1 MGVHTPKSRGKGLLL
16 SVLISGCFC
25 AKLELLLLINQ
36 PIMYLPL
43 LPRSSSSSSLP
54 SFCCY
59 SSPTTTTTTV
69 TIPRSC
75 ESPANS
81 TISSITE
88 PEPET
93 LPAPQQEQQRQQQQ
107 NDKLTAGLYHNK
119 SSWAAHYREQY
130 SDLASGQSP
139 EILWIGCSDS
149 RCPETAILGLQ
160 PGDVFVHRNIAN
172 MIHYSDLNSACVIE
186 YAVEHLKVKHI
197 VVCGHTACGGVRAA
211 LGNTALGILDA
222 WLLPLRKLR
231 QQHLKELEGMD
242 EGEKVTRLA
251 ELNVRDGVGRLL
263 ENSAVIEAM
272 ESRGL
277 KVHGLIYDVA
287 SGVLRTL
294 EFEGNDGEGEEEHE
308 RIKARL
314 TAFRTKRA

>member
-1 MGVHTPKSRGKGLLL
+1 MAVNTP
-16 SVLISGCFC
+16 
-25 AKLELLLLINQ
+25 
-36 PIMYLPL
+36 
-43 LPRSSSSSSLP
+43 
-54 SFCCY
+54 
-59 SSPTTTTTTV
+59 
-69 TIPRSC
+69 
-75 ESPANS
+75 
-81 TISSITE
+81 TE
-88 PEPET
+88 PEPAS
-93 LPAPQQEQQRQQQQ
+93 LQQQQ
-107 NDKLTAGLYHNK
+107 QPPPPPPQPQPRRPATNTTQDHDKLATGLHHNK
-119 SSWAAHYREQY
+119 SSWAARYREHY
-130 SDLASGQSP
+130 SALATGQSP

-186 YAVEHLKVKHI
+186 YAVVHLKVKHI

-222 WLLPLRKLR
+222 WLLPLRRLR
-231 QQHLKELEGMD
+231 QQHLKELEGMGE

-251 ELNVRDGVGRLL
+251 ELNVREGVARLL

-272 ESRGL
+272 EARGL

-294 EFEGNDGEGEEEHE
+294 ESDGGDEEEEHE

-314 TAFRTKRA
+314 TAFKTQRA